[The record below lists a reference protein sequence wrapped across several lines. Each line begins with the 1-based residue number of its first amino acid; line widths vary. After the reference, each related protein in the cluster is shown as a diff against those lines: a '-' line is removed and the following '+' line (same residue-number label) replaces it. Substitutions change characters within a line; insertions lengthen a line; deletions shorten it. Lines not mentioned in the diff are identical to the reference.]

1 MILTL
6 GAIIAGIAALGVTAG
21 VIAYLTITIVRRYL
35 EKIRSKVN
43 SAAKRFI
50 ARYKEGDYERISTG
64 IWNDNQEQVT
74 DGNTWKAESLDMDL
88 SEIRTGEVLILDY
101 D

>member
-1 MILTL
+1 MFLTL
-6 GAIIAGIAALGVTAG
+6 GAIIAGIAALGVTAV

-50 ARYKEGDYERISTG
+50 AKYKDGNYETISTG
-64 IWNDNQEQVT
+64 IWNDNQVQVT